1 MNTAFHL
8 TSGCKRVKIHW
19 IHTDVEGG
27 TVGPGFGHRVKSVT
41 VLQTLLPAGIRPSHN
56 IEFVVQGADA
66 FKRDESDELKTSDT
80 FFLDMEKKLHAC
92 TVDRPALQRF
102 VLSSGT

>member
-8 TSGCKRVKIHW
+8 TSGCKKVKIHW

-80 FFLDMEKKLHAC
+80 FLDMGKKLHAC